1 VTWRWPFRRRRGRDA
16 ELRAELRDHVERLAA
31 DYVRDGVDP
40 DEARRRARLM
50 FGGDDVADACRDER
64 RFQWIEA
71 LGRDLRLAVRGLR
84 HAPMFTVI
92 ALTVLTL
99 GIGATTTIF
108 SVVDAVV
115 LRALPFPDA
124 DRLVAV
130 SEMEGATIGNVA
142 PQNFV
147 DWTAQQRVFAS
158 LAAVGYSGITL
169 KGDDA
174 AEPETLVGQVVT
186 ANFFETMKTPPLLGR
201 PFTADNERDGHAW
214 VAVISYRLWQRR
226 FGGAPDVIG
235 RQLPG
240 PLGTFQIVG
249 VMPPGFS
256 YPVGAREATD
266 VWTPLVIPNRDRVRG
281 HEYGYYLHVIGRLRD
296 EVTVDAAQAQMDQIA
311 ARLKQD
317 APSWYRPIRVQPLH
331 AFITG
336 PARTWMLLLLGVVVC
351 VLLIACVNLATL
363 MLVRATTRSHELG
376 IRSALGA
383 SRWDLGRA
391 LLVESLVLSLAGAA
405 IGVLAARL
413 GVEILRAALPVDV
426 PRVAAIAVNGRVL
439 VMTVATALLTGLA
452 VGLAPVWHLARRISP
467 SLRDRARGH
476 TVSGEQQRLRSV
488 FLVTEIALA
497 AMLVVGAGLFLAS
510 FARVSLVD
518 LGVDTRDVLT
528 VRVRPY
534 VGAWNAEQAQ
544 RENGGLLTSILQDVQ
559 GVPGV
564 ETAALVADGLPFRG
578 DLRTADFSIPGRTL
592 PERLTD
598 IDRNQI
604 SPDYFR
610 VLRVPLR
617 RGRLFTDADR
627 QGAEPVVILNEE
639 AARIYFPNED
649 PLGQIVSFQGTRRVV
664 GIVGNIRH
672 DGPETNWRRE
682 GFVPI
687 AQSPTIAATLVLRT
701 SRSIADVLPPIKT
714 AIRSRFP
721 DLALPDI
728 EMLGDYVRQLT
739 AQRRVNMLLLGLFGV
754 LGLAIAA
761 VGLYGVMAYLVTQRT
776 PEIGIRMALG
786 AQPSTILR
794 SVLVRALR
802 QLAAGL
808 AIGLAASWLLST
820 LVKDF
825 LFRIE
830 PHDVRIYAAA
840 VIVLLLAGLAAALLP
855 ARRAARVDPLIAL
868 RLE

>member
-1 VTWRWPFRRRRGRDA
+1 VTRRRPFRRRGRDA

-40 DEARRRARLM
+40 DEARRRARLV
-50 FGGDDVADACRDER
+50 FGGDDVAEACRDER
-64 RFQWIEA
+64 RFQWIDA
-71 LGRDLRLAVRGLR
+71 LGRDLRLAVRSLLR
-84 HAPMFTVI
+84 APTFTII

-115 LRALPFPDA
+115 LRALPFPNA
-124 DRLVAV
+124 DRLVAL
-130 SEMEGATIGNVA
+130 SEMEGTTVGNVA
-142 PQNFV
+142 PQNFL
-147 DWTAQQRVFAS
+147 DWTAQQRVFES
-158 LAAVGYSGITL
+158 LAAVAYSGISL
-169 KGDDA
+169 EGNGVQ
-174 AEPETLVGQVVT
+174 EPETLAAQWVT
-186 ANFFETMKTPPLLGR
+186 ANFFETMRTPPLLGR
-201 PFTADNERDGHAW
+201 PFTADNEREGHAL

-235 RQLPG
+235 RQLRG
-240 PLGTFQIVG
+240 QLGAFEIVG
-249 VMPPGFS
+249 VMPPGFG

-266 VWTPLVIPNRDRVRG
+266 VYTPLVISASDRVRG
-281 HEYGYYLHVIGRLRD
+281 HSYGYYLQVIGRLR
-296 EVTVDAAQAQMDQIA
+296 EGVTIDAAQAQMDQLA

-317 APSWYRPIRVQPLH
+317 APSWYRPIRVQSLH

-336 PARTWMLLLLGVVVC
+336 PARTWMLLLLGVVIC

-363 MLVRATTRSHELG
+363 MLVRATARGHELG

-391 LLVESLVLSLAGAA
+391 LLVESLVLSLTGAVL
-405 IGVLAARL
+405 GVLAARI
-413 GVEILRAALPVDV
+413 GVEILRAALPADV

-439 VMTVATALLTGLA
+439 AMAAITALATGLA
-452 VGLAPVWHLARRISP
+452 VGLAPISHLARRISP
-467 SLRDRARGH
+467 SLRDRARGY
-476 TVSGEQQRLRSV
+476 TANIEQQRLRSAFV
-488 FLVTEIALA
+488 VTEIALA
-497 AMLVVGAGLFLAS
+497 VMLLVGAGLFLAS
-510 FARVSLVD
+510 FARVSLID

-528 VRVRPY
+528 IRMRPL
-534 VGAWNAEQAQ
+534 VGAWNAAQAQ
-544 RENGGLLTSILQDVQ
+544 RENGGLLRSILQDVQ
-559 GVPGV
+559 GIPGV

-578 DLRTADFSIPGRTL
+578 DVRTAAFSIPGRTFPSAL
-592 PERLTD
+592 ED

-604 SPDYFR
+604 SPNYFH

-627 QGAEPVVILNEE
+627 QGAEPVVILNAE

-649 PLGQIVSFQGTRRVV
+649 PIGQIVRFQGTRRVV

-739 AQRRVNMLLLGLFGV
+739 AQRRVNMLLLALFGV

-786 AQPSTILR
+786 AQASAILR

-802 QLAAGL
+802 QMVAGL

-840 VIVLLLAGLAAALLP
+840 AIVLLLAGLAAALLP

>member
-1 VTWRWPFRRRRGRDA
+1 VTRRRPFRRRGHDA

-40 DEARRRARLM
+40 DEARRRARLV
-50 FGGDDVADACRDER
+50 FGGDDVAEACRDER
-64 RFQWIEA
+64 RFQWVGA
-71 LGRDLRLAVRGLR
+71 LGRDLRLAVRSLLR
-84 HAPMFTVI
+84 APTFTAI

-115 LRALPFPDA
+115 LRALPFPNA

-142 PQNFV
+142 PQNFL
-147 DWTAQQRVFAS
+147 DWTAQQRVFES
-158 LAAVGYSGITL
+158 LAAVAYSGISL
-169 KGDDA
+169 EGNGVQ
-174 AEPETLVGQVVT
+174 EPETLAAQWVT
-186 ANFFETMKTPPLLGR
+186 ANFFETMRTPPLLGR

-235 RQLPG
+235 RQLRG
-240 PLGTFQIVG
+240 QLGAFEIVG
-249 VMPPGFS
+249 VMPPGFG

-266 VWTPLVIPNRDRVRG
+266 VYTPLVISASDRVRG
-281 HEYGYYLHVIGRLRD
+281 HSYGYYLQVIGRLR
-296 EVTVDAAQAQMDQIA
+296 EGVTIDAAQAQMDQLA

-317 APSWYRPIRVQPLH
+317 APSWYRPIRVQSLH

-336 PARTWMLLLLGVVVC
+336 PARTWMLLLLGVVIC

-363 MLVRATTRSHELG
+363 MLVRATARGHELG

-391 LLVESLVLSLAGAA
+391 LLVESLVLSLTGAVL
-405 IGVLAARL
+405 GVLAARI
-413 GVEILRAALPVDV
+413 GVEILRAALPADV

-439 VMTVATALLTGLA
+439 AMAAITALATGLA
-452 VGLAPVWHLARRISP
+452 VGLAPISHLARRISP
-467 SLRDRARGH
+467 SLRDRARGY
-476 TVSGEQQRLRSV
+476 TANIEQQRLRSAFV
-488 FLVTEIALA
+488 VTEIALA
-497 AMLVVGAGLFLAS
+497 VMLLVGAGLFLAS
-510 FARVSLVD
+510 FARVSLID

-528 VRVRPY
+528 IRMRPL
-534 VGAWNAEQAQ
+534 VGAWNAAQAQ
-544 RENGGLLTSILQDVQ
+544 RENGGLLRSILQDVQ
-559 GVPGV
+559 GIPGV

-578 DLRTADFSIPGRTL
+578 DVRTAAFSIPGRTFPSAL
-592 PERLTD
+592 ED

-604 SPDYFR
+604 SPNYFH

-627 QGAEPVVILNEE
+627 QGAEPVVILNAE

-649 PLGQIVSFQGTRRVV
+649 PIGQIVRFQGTRRVV

-739 AQRRVNMLLLGLFGV
+739 AQRRVNMLLLALFGV

-786 AQPSTILR
+786 AQASAILR

-802 QLAAGL
+802 QMVAGL

-840 VIVLLLAGLAAALLP
+840 AIVLLLAGLAAALLP

>member
-1 VTWRWPFRRRRGRDA
+1 VTWRRWFRRRGRDA
-16 ELRAELRDHVERLAA
+16 ELDAELRDHVERLSA
-31 DYVRDGVDP
+31 DYVREGMAPED
-40 DEARRRARLM
+40 ARRRARLA
-50 FGGDDVADACRDER
+50 FGGDAVAEACRDER
-64 RFQWIEA
+64 PFQWIEG
-71 LGRDLRLAVRGLR
+71 LGRDLRSAVRGLR
-84 HAPMFTVI
+84 HAPTFTAI
-92 ALTVLTL
+92 ALVVLTL

-130 SEMEGATIGNVA
+130 SEMEGTSIGNVA
-142 PQNFV
+142 PQNFI
-147 DWTAQQRVFAS
+147 DWVAQQRVFES
-158 LAAVGYSGITL
+158 LAAVGYGGIIL
-169 KGDDA
+169 KGDGT
-174 AEPETLVGQVVT
+174 AEPETLVGQSVT
-186 ANFFETMKTPPLLGR
+186 ANFFETLKTSPLLGR
-201 PFTADNERDGHAW
+201 PFTVDDERDGHAW
-214 VAVISYRLWQRR
+214 AAVISYRLWQRR

-235 RQLPG
+235 RELPG
-240 PLGTFQIVG
+240 QLGTFQIVG
-249 VMPPGFS
+249 VMPPGFA

-266 VWTPLVIPNRDRVRG
+266 VWTPLVIPERDRIRG
-281 HEYGYYLHVIGRLRD
+281 HEYGYYLQVIGRLRD
-296 EVTVDAAQAQMDQIA
+296 DVTVDAAQAQMDQIA
-311 ARLKQD
+311 ARLRQD
-317 APSWYRPIRVQPLH
+317 VPSWYRPIRVQSLH
-331 AFITG
+331 AFVTG

-363 MLVRATTRSHELG
+363 MLVRATARSHELG

-391 LLVESLVLSLAGAA
+391 LLVESLVLSLAGAVL
-405 IGVLAARL
+405 GVLAARV
-413 GVEILRAALPVDV
+413 GVEILRAALPADV

-439 VMTVATALLTGLA
+439 AMTMATALATGLA
-452 VGLAPVWHLARRISP
+452 IGLAPIWHLARRISP

-476 TVSGEQQRLRSV
+476 TAGVEQQRLRSAFV
-488 FLVTEIALA
+488 VTEIALA
-497 AMLVVGAGLFLAS
+497 VMLLVGAGLFLAS
-510 FARVSLVD
+510 FARVSRID

-528 VRVRPY
+528 VRVRPL
-534 VGAWNAEQAQ
+534 VGSWNAAQAQ
-544 RENGGLLTSILQDVQ
+544 RENGGLLLSILKDVQ
-559 GVPGV
+559 GTPGV
-564 ETAALVADGLPFRG
+564 EAAAVVADGLPFRG
-578 DLRTADFSIPGRTL
+578 DLRTADFSIPGRAL
-592 PERLTD
+592 PHRLED

-639 AARIYFPNED
+639 AARVYFPNAD
-649 PLGQIVSFQGTRRVV
+649 PIGQIVSFQGTRRVV

-687 AQSPTIAATLVLRT
+687 AQSPTIAATLVVRT
-701 SRSIADVLPPIKT
+701 SRPLAQILPPIKT

-728 EMLGDYVRQLT
+728 EMLGNYVRQLT
-739 AQRRVNMLLLGLFGV
+739 AQRRMNMLLLGLFGV

-786 AQPSTILR
+786 AEPSTILR
-794 SVLVRALR
+794 SVLARALR
-802 QLAAGL
+802 QIAAGL
-808 AIGLAASWLLST
+808 TIGLAGAWLLST
-820 LVKDF
+820 FVKDF

-830 PHDVRIYAAA
+830 PHDFRIYGAAAA
-840 VIVLLLAGLAAALLP
+840 VLLVAGLAAALLP